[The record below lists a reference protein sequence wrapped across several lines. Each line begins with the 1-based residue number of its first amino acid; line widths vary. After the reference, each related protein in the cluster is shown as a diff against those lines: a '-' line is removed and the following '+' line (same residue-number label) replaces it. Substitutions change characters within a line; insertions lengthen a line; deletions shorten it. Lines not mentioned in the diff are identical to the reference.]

1 MREPRYCPNCDRPVH
16 LSGVSVADMVATCEP
31 CGIEWVGLANVV
43 LIPNEPIGEA
53 ARQAAFDRFAHSRG
67 VS

>member
-1 MREPRYCPNCDRPVH
+1 VH